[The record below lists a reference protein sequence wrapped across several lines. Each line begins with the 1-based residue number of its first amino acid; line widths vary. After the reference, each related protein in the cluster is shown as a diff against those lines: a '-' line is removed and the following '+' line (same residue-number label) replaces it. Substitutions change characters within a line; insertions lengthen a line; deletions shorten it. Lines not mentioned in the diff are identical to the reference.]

1 MKEITKEQIDK
12 AIEEVSAVI
21 AENTNKAFYDATG
34 YINKEQENNPLAYD
48 IVAITVAQNNAMTAM
63 KEVLYK
69 LFTN

>member
-1 MKEITKEQIDK
+1 MKEITKKQIDK

-34 YINKEQENNPLAYD
+34 CINKEQENNPLAYN
-48 IVAITVAQNNAMTAM
+48 VAAIIVAQNNAIAAM
-63 KEVLYK
+63 REVLYK